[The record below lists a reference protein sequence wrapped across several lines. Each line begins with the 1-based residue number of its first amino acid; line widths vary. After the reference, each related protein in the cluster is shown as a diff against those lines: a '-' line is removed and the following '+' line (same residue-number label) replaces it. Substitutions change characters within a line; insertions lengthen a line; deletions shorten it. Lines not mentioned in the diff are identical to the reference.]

1 MAKIGIFVGTAGGTS
16 LRVADLLAKQF
27 NIEEDDII
35 NMEEDFDDVEDQ
47 MMQYDILFLGSSTWG
62 QGDLHFSWVD
72 PVLEIED
79 EEFDFSGKTVAFF
92 GAGDC
97 KKHGE
102 HFCSALGK
110 LHKTFSEA
118 GAKTIG
124 FIPKDDYSYEFSLA
138 EIDGKFC
145 GLAIDEHNESEK
157 TETRIENWIS
167 VLKNELE
174 KEECYVL
181 GNGGI

>member
-1 MAKIGIFVGTAGGTS
+1 MAKMGIFVGTAGGTS
-16 LRVADLLAKQF
+16 MKVADALVEAF
-27 NIEEDDII
+27 GIDEDDVI

-47 MMQYDILFLGSSTWG
+47 MMQYDVLFLGSSTWG
-62 QGDLHFSWVD
+62 SGDVHFSWVD

-110 LHKTFSEA
+110 LHKTFTEA
-118 GAKTIG
+118 GAKAIG
-124 FIPKDDYSYEFSLA
+124 SISKDGYDYEFSLA
-138 EIDGKFC
+138 QIDDKLC
-145 GLAIDEHNESEK
+145 GCAIDEHNESDK
-157 TETRIENWIS
+157 TEERIEKWIGA
-167 VLKNELE
+167 L
-174 KEECYVL
+174 KEEL
-181 GNGGI
+181 K